1 MIHKNVSTKTF
12 ITVMLVFSIFLP
24 SLAQDQSYTEFY
36 HKSMQYNN
44 TGMYVLGGWAV
55 ANLIIGGIGW
65 NQNTGDT
72 KYFHQMNFFWN
83 TVNLSIAGFALYNNL
98 SGGFEDLTNEMMV
111 QKHYKIEKLYLI
123 NGGLDLA
130 YIGTGFLLK
139 NLSPKKEKN
148 KNLLNGYG
156 NSLILQGSFLLV
168 FDAIMWGI
176 QRDHRLQFLENV
188 DISFNQINKC
198 TEMVFSLTF

>member
-1 MIHKNVSTKTF
+1 MTHKNNLLKIILGSL
-12 ITVMLVFSIFLP
+12 LVLTFLP
-24 SLAQDQSYTEFY
+24 APAQDKLYAEFY
-36 HKSMQYNN
+36 QKSMRMNN
-44 TGMYVLGGWAV
+44 TGMYVLGSWAV

-83 TVNLSIAGFALYNNL
+83 TVNLSIAGFALYNIL
-98 SGGFEDLTNEMMV
+98 SVGFEDLTNEMMV
-111 QKHYKIEKLYLI
+111 HEHYKTEKLYLI
-123 NGGLDLA
+123 NGGLDLI

-148 KNLLNGYG
+148 KHLLKGYG
-156 NSLILQGSFLLV
+156 NSILLQGSFLLV

-176 QRDHRLQFLENV
+176 QRNHRLQFLDNINV
-188 DISFNQINKC
+188 SFNQVNNH
-198 TEMVFSLTF
+198 TEVILGLTF

>member
-1 MIHKNVSTKTF
+1 MISQSISLKT
-12 ITVMLVFSIFLP
+12 TVIILLVFTFLM
-24 SLAQDQSYTEFY
+24 SMAQDQSHADFY
-36 HKSMQYNN
+36 QKSLQYNN
-44 TGMYVLGGWAV
+44 TGMYVLGSWAV

-65 NQNTGDT
+65 NQNAGDT

-98 SGGFEDLTNEMMV
+98 SGGFEDLTNGMMV
-111 QKHYKIEKLYLI
+111 QNHYKIEKLYLI

-139 NLSPKKEKN
+139 NLSLKKEKN
-148 KNLLNGYG
+148 KDLLNGYG

-168 FDAIMWGI
+168 FDAVMWGI
-176 QRDHRLQFLENV
+176 QRNHRLEFLENV
-188 DISFNQINKC
+188 DISFNQIKNC
-198 TEMVFSLTF
+198 TEMVLSLTI

>member
-1 MIHKNVSTKTF
+1 MIQKSISLKTIF
-12 ITVMLVFSIFLP
+12 VILLVLTFLP
-24 SLAQDQSYTEFY
+24 SLAQNQLHTEFY
-36 HKSMQYNN
+36 KESMRYNN
-44 TGMYVLGGWAV
+44 TGMYVLGSWAV

-98 SGGFEDLTNEMMV
+98 SGGFEDLTGEMMV
-111 QKHYKIEKLYLI
+111 QNHYKIEKLYLI

-148 KNLLNGYG
+148 KSILKGYG
-156 NSLILQGSFLLV
+156 HSLILQGSFLLV
-168 FDAIMWGI
+168 FDAVMWGI
-176 QRDHRLQFLENV
+176 QRNHRLQFLDN
-188 DISFNQINKC
+188 INLSFNQMNNYS
-198 TEMVFSLTF
+198 EMVFVLTF

>member
-1 MIHKNVSTKTF
+1 MKKKYISLKTV
-12 ITVMLVFSIFLP
+12 IIALLVFSSLS

-36 HKSMQYNN
+36 RKSLNVNN
-44 TGMYVLGGWAV
+44 TGMYILGSWAV

-65 NQNTGDT
+65 NQNSGDT

-98 SGGFEDLTNEMMV
+98 SGGFEDLTNDMMV
-111 QKHYKIEKLYLI
+111 QKHYKTEKLYLI
-123 NGGLDLA
+123 NGGLDMV

-148 KNLLNGYG
+148 KNLLKGYG
-156 NSLILQGSFLLV
+156 NSIILQGSFLLV

-176 QRDHRLQFLENV
+176 QRNHRLQFLDNINV
-188 DISFNQINKC
+188 SFNQINSY
-198 TEMVFSLTF
+198 TELTFTLNF